1 VSDRF
6 GDYGLTGVVM
16 FRMIGDAL
24 EVDTFLLSCRVLG
37 RGVEHV
43 VMIRLAEEARKRG
56 ASLIVGQIRT
66 TARNQPARQFLHSL
80 PAEIHEDRYSLPVE
94 AASRIGWTPAEPA
107 SPPAPSAAQPPQV
120 NRPDYAHIA
129 KHLATAPDILAA
141 LRAEARGNDAV
152 KTVAWESETEA
163 ALATIWSE
171 LLHVSLINPNDNF
184 FDLGGHSLVV
194 VLLIVRL
201 REVLGVELPIED
213 VYSGDMTLRALART
227 IDRHKAGG
235 DAEYQALVEEIE
247 RMSDDEVARLLA
259 EESDAYP
266 ADL

>member
-1 VSDRF
+1 
-6 GDYGLTGVVM
+6 
-16 FRMIGDAL
+16 
-24 EVDTFLLSCRVLG
+24 
-37 RGVEHV
+37 
-43 VMIRLAEEARKRG
+43 
-56 ASLIVGQIRT
+56 
-66 TARNQPARQFLHSL
+66 
-80 PAEIHEDRYSLPVE
+80 
-94 AASRIGWTPAEPA
+94 
-107 SPPAPSAAQPPQV
+107 V

-235 DAEYQALVEEIE
+235 DAEYRALVEEIE

>member
-1 VSDRF
+1 
-6 GDYGLTGVVM
+6 M
-16 FRMIGDAL
+16 
-24 EVDTFLLSCRVLG
+24 
-37 RGVEHV
+37 
-43 VMIRLAEEARKRG
+43 
-56 ASLIVGQIRT
+56 
-66 TARNQPARQFLHSL
+66 
-80 PAEIHEDRYSLPVE
+80 
-94 AASRIGWTPAEPA
+94 
-107 SPPAPSAAQPPQV
+107 

-227 IDRHKAGG
+227 SDRHKAGD
-235 DAEYQALVEEIE
+235 DAEYQALLEEIE